1 MSARGEWIGMGTSF
15 ALKGCFTA
23 LVTPFKGSG
32 VNPPVDYEAFKRLV
46 ELQNEG
52 RVAGIVPCGTT
63 GESPTLS
70 HEEHNK
76 LVSLSVEACRGI
88 VIAGT
93 GSNCTREAIAMTK
106 HAADAGAHASLQVCP
121 YYNKPNQEGL
131 FRHFAA
137 VAEAADIPMI
147 LYNIPGRS
155 GREIAPETM
164 ARLAAEHSNV
174 VAVKEASGK
183 EETWKK
189 IRETCP
195 KSFTILSGNDN
206 ETLNIMKNY
215 GAAGAVSVASNV
227 IPRRMRDFVSLGLEK
242 RFAEMGKEGAR
253 LDDFFEK
260 LFIDTNPIMVKT
272 ALGLLG
278 LPAGGFRLPMC
289 ETSGEN
295 AEKMGRCLAALGLG
309 QKTGVVK
316 A

>member
-1 MSARGEWIGMGTSF
+1 
-15 ALKGCFTA
+15 LKGCFTA
-23 LVTPFKGSG
+23 LVTPFQGSG
-32 VNPPVDYEAFKRLV
+32 VNPPVDYDAFKRLV

-52 RVAGIVPCGTT
+52 RTAGIVPCGTT

-76 LVSLSVEACRGI
+76 LVSLSVEACKGF

-93 GSNCTREAIAMTK
+93 GSNCTREAITMTK

-137 VAEAADIPMI
+137 IAEAADIPMV

-164 ARLAAEHSNV
+164 ARLASEYSNV

-195 KSFTILSGNDN
+195 KEFTILSGNDN
-206 ETLNIMKNY
+206 ETLKMMKDY
-215 GAAGAVSVASNV
+215 GAAGVISVASNV
-227 IPRRMRDFVSLGLEK
+227 IPGRITDFVSLGLEK
-242 RFAEMGKEGAR
+242 RFAEMEKEGAR
-253 LDDFFEK
+253 LEDFFEK
-260 LFIDTNPIMVKT
+260 LFIDTNPIMAKT
-272 ALGLLG
+272 ALGLLD
-278 LPAGGFRLPMC
+278 LPSGGFRLPMC
-289 ETSGEN
+289 ETSVEN
-295 AEKMGRCLAALGLG
+295 VEKMRLCLATMGLG
-309 QKTGVVK
+309 KK
-316 A
+316 AGAAKA